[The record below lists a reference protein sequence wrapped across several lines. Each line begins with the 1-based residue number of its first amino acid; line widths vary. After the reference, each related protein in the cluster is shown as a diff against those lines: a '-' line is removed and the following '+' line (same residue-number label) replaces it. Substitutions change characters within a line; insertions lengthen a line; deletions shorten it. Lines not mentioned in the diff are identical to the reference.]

1 MGKTAVLIYDG
12 FSNFEISV
20 ALEILALNN
29 KEIVIFSKNKKV
41 VRSEERIN
49 VIPDKD
55 INEIEVDDFDS
66 LLLPGAVD
74 IRNIIEDE
82 QIKEFIS
89 KFEYKIIGA
98 ISIAPILLLKAG
110 ILKDK
115 KFMAGVNKEELY
127 DEGFTFNE
135 LIKMKDWNDCVE
147 LRSEMEYII
156 DGNIITSVAFNFVK
170 FGIQFCKML
179 GYEANENDFEM
190 LIK

>member
-29 KEIVIFSKNKKV
+29 KEIVIFSKNKKI

>member
-127 DEGFTFNE
+127 DEGFTFDE

-179 GYEANENDFEM
+179 GYEANENDFGM